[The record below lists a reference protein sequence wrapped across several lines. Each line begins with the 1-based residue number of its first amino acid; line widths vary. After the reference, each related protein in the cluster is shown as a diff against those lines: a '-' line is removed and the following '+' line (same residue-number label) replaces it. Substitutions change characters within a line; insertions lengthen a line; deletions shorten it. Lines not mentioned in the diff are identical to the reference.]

1 MKTIVRQAQDLE
13 QRRKVAVVTGSRSEY
28 ALLKPL
34 MTGISNHSGLEL
46 QLVVAGMHLSD
57 AFGHTVDEITAD
69 GFTVDARV
77 EMTPAGDAASD
88 MADAVGRGIMEFSAE
103 FKCLRPDVVLVL
115 GDRTEAFAAAV
126 AAALSGC
133 VLAHIHGGD
142 RSRGGFDESMRH
154 AITKLAH
161 LHFAASEISRQR
173 IIKMGE
179 RPEFVWNTGAPGV
192 DVVKAMRKLSREEL
206 SRELGFQLQPK
217 FVLCIQHP
225 VSTEADQAAEQMRIT
240 LEALEQLA
248 EQTVLVYPNSD
259 AGGRRM
265 IAVIEERCDRPELHV
280 FKSLPSQVYV
290 NLLASASGLV
300 GNSSSGIIEAPAL
313 KVPVV
318 NIGIRQ
324 AGRERAENVIDTDHD
339 VGRIVAALR
348 RAMTDEEFRRRVADS
363 RNPYGDG
370 GAAERI
376 VEHLHALTIDATLLS
391 KQIAY

>member
-1 MKTIVRQAQDLE
+1 MKTI
-13 QRRKVAVVTGSRSEY
+13 AVVTGSRSEY
-28 ALLKPL
+28 ALLKP
-34 MTGISNHSGLEL
+34 ICARIVEHSGLEL

-57 AFGHTVDEITAD
+57 AFGHTVDGITAD

-88 MADAVGRGIMEFSAE
+88 MADAVGRGILGFSAE
-103 FKCLRPDVVLVL
+103 LKRLCPDVVLVL

-126 AAALSGC
+126 AAALSGR

-161 LHFAASEISRQR
+161 LHFAATEISRER

-179 RPEFVWNTGAPGV
+179 RKEHVWNTGAPGV
-192 DVVKAMRKLSREEL
+192 DVIMSMPRLDRK
-206 SRELGFQLQPK
+206 QLAENLEIDLDKPV
-217 FVLCIQHP
+217 VLCIQHP
-225 VSTEADQAAEQMRIT
+225 VSTEADEAAEQMRIT

-265 IAVIEERCDRPELHV
+265 IAVIEERREGGWLHT

-290 NLLASASGLV
+290 SLLASASVLV

-313 KVPVV
+313 KLPVV
-318 NIGIRQ
+318 NVGIRQ

-339 VGRIVAALR
+339 VDRIVAALR
-348 RAMTDEEFRRRVADS
+348 RAMTSEEFRRRVAGS
-363 RNPYGDG
+363 RSPYGDG
-370 GAAERI
+370 GAVERI